1 MIATNRHKDRAA
13 QAVNTRIAFI
23 QACWHKQLV
32 DRCRDAFIQAMTAA
46 KIDSID
52 VIEVPGS
59 FEIPLQAKRAAR
71 SGRYDAIVAAGL
83 GIDGGIYAH

>member
-1 MIATNRHKDRAA
+1 
-13 QAVNTRIAFI
+13 
-23 QACWHKQLV
+23 
-32 DRCRDAFIQAMTAA
+32 MTAA